1 MPKSLQASLL
11 IEVLD
16 LGIKVNQFDEKLFR
30 EYLEMPLAQQY
41 NVLKEKKMIAASRV
55 AAPVKAAVVADPGHW
70 NRYIANVQ

>member
-1 MPKSLQASLL
+1 M

-16 LGIKVNQFDEKLFR
+16 LGIKVNHFDEKLFR

-41 NVLKEKKMIAASRV
+41 NVLKEKKLV
-55 AAPVKAAVVADPGHW
+55 AMPVRGAPAKLVAPDPGHW